1 MSCKRK
7 TTYCQSWEKEFQY
20 LRKAPTDK
28 YRGFCVACNKTFLI
42 DGSGISHVCSYI
54 SGLTHL
60 EPETQLKNQV
70 IFSGSADDD
79 GVL

>member
-20 LRKAPTDK
+20 LRKAPNDK

-42 DGSGISHVCSYI
+42 DGSGISRERFRMP
-54 SGLTHL
+54 GPNHL
-60 EPETQLKNQV
+60 EHEK
-70 IFSGSADDD
+70 
-79 GVL
+79 